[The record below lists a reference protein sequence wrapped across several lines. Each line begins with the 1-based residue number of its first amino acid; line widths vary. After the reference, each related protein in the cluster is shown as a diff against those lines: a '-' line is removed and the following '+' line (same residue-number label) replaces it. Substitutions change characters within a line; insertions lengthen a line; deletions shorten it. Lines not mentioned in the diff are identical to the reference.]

1 MESFKEYTTEELI
14 KKVKEITGN
23 DFSEDFPTTKVG
35 VVVVDKYN
43 REIRYTVNGILRDSV
58 MIGIETEECFDEEI
72 FTVITWN
79 NAFSDISPKKDM
91 EFKNFQDAR
100 KEMRARCIRWQESF
114 NRL

>member
-14 KKVKEITGN
+14 TKVKEITGN
-23 DFSEDFPTTKVG
+23 DFSEDFPTKKVG

-43 REIRYTVNGILRDSV
+43 RVVNYTVNGIIRDSV
-58 MIGIETEECFDEEI
+58 AVGIEEDEYFDEKI

-91 EFKNFQDAR
+91 EFKNIQDAR
-100 KEMRARCIRWQESF
+100 REMRARCIRWQESF